1 MPQWIGNN
9 DPMKV
14 EELFSNTHSVT
25 DPDLALKNCFQLVST
40 TMKLLSANPF
50 FRKTWLTMLVGML
63 QAENN
68 IKGQYYK
75 YVEPPAPFKLP
86 Q

>member
-14 EELFSNTHSVT
+14 EEIFSNVHSNV
-25 DPDLALKNCFQLVST
+25 DPDLLLKQTFQIVIT
-40 TMKLLSANPF
+40 TMKLLSPNPF
-50 FRKTWLTMLVGML
+50 FRKRWLGMLVGML

-68 IKGQYYK
+68 ITGHYYK
-75 YVEPPAPFKLP
+75 RVDPPREFKVAA
-86 Q
+86 